1 MNKLIFTFCASA
13 ALFFSSCDSF
23 VEHDV
28 TIENNSTQT
37 VSFKLTNY
45 PDIEKQTLASG
56 ASVSL
61 DLYDRPQLEF
71 LNHERVSYESGSS
84 LVSIKDLQSFEYLL
98 VNTSKSESVVISEQN
113 GMMGTSELSYSESV
127 TVGADDEKSIVVYTE
142 YPKFQKRY
150 TDESGNV
157 KYCDVPDFVSITKVV
172 K

>member
-84 LVSIKDLQSFEYLL
+84 LVSIKDLESFEYLL
-98 VNTSKSESVVISEQN
+98 VNTSNSDVDISEQN
-113 GMMGTSELSYSESV
+113 GMIGLPYSEYV
-127 TVGADDEKSIVVYTE
+127 TVGAKSEKSIVVYTE

-150 TDESGNV
+150 TDESGNI

>member
-28 TIENNSTQT
+28 TIENNSTHT

-84 LVSIKDLQSFEYLL
+84 LVSIKDLESFEYLL
-98 VNTSKSESVVISEQN
+98 VNTSSSDVVISEQN
-113 GMMGTSELSYSESV
+113 GMIGLPYYEYV
-127 TVGADDEKSIVVYTE
+127 TVGADSEKSIVVYTE

>member
-56 ASVSL
+56 ASVAL

-84 LVSIKDLQSFEYLL
+84 LVSIKDLESSEYLL
-98 VNTSKSESVVISEQN
+98 VNTSKSESVDISEQN
-113 GMMGTSELSYSESV
+113 GMIGLPYSESV
-127 TVGADDEKSIVVYTE
+127 TVGANDEKSIVVYTE